1 MIKQFLLFVCFSIY
15 ATILVGQQRNLTQF
29 YNAAIYTNPAE
40 AASDHSLRFSAN
52 YRKQWPSIG
61 TGYQTKVFAVDLTHG
76 SLGYGL
82 VFASNDA
89 GEMSLRTNQ
98 FLFNVSNQ
106 LKLNRISSL
115 SYGMQFGLMQYNL
128 NTSQY
133 KFENQYSIEN
143 GYNPNASNGEN
154 FKGNVSNDFT
164 GGFGL
169 IWRNKKY
176 AWKPKVSLAINNLI
190 HARKTIFVASE
201 SNQRTLINTSVSF
214 DKKLSRRTSLHP
226 YLFYAIQK
234 NAANFLVGSSLQYA
248 LDSLKNVQFGL
259 GARNKDAFIAYM
271 GIQILNVQLGFS
283 YDINFSKLVPGT
295 SGVGAYELSAIVRLN
310 DHLKHKSIPATTV
323 YRTDTVRIMVP
334 TPESSKPKTPEND
347 LFSDQNSNEPIDI
360 HLIDNYW
367 KYKQYRVYFDSDKSN
382 ILPKYQSILDEL
394 VEDLKQHPDHKL
406 LLHGHTDSDGEALY
420 NIYLGE
426 ARANEVMH
434 YLINKGISHSKI
446 KTFTYGKSNPVESN
460 TSLEKKAKNRRVEI
474 ILLTK

>member
-1 MIKQFLLFVCFSIY
+1 MIKQFLLFVCFCMNVSMI
-15 ATILVGQQRNLTQF
+15 VGQQRNLTQF

-61 TGYQTKVFAVDLTHG
+61 SGYQTKVFAVDLTHG

-89 GEMSLRTNQ
+89 GEMSMRTNQ
-98 FLFNVSNQ
+98 FLFNISNQ
-106 LKLNRISSL
+106 LKLSRYSTL

-128 NTSQY
+128 NTSLY

-143 GYNPNASNGEN
+143 GFDPNASNGEN
-154 FKGNVSNDFT
+154 FKGNVTNDFT

-176 AWKPKVSLAINNLI
+176 AWTPKVSIALNNLI
-190 HARKTIFVASE
+190 HTRKYIFVNGTN
-201 SNQRTLINTSVSF
+201 NQRTLINSSVSF
-214 DKKLSRRTSLHP
+214 EKKLTKRTSLHP

-234 NAANFLVGSSLQYA
+234 NASNFLIGSSVQYQ

-259 GARNKDAFIAYM
+259 GARSKDAFIAYM
-271 GIQILNVQLGFS
+271 GIQIMNVQLGFS
-283 YDINFSKLVPGT
+283 YDVNFSKLIPGT

-310 DHLKHKSIPATTV
+310 DHLKHKNNLPSTV
-323 YRTDTVRIMVP
+323 YRVDTVRVMVP
-334 TPESSKPKTPEND
+334 SETPPVAKPSENNSSKDASND
-347 LFSDQNSNEPIDI
+347 EPIDI
-360 HLIDNYW
+360 HSIENYW

-382 ILPKYQSILDEL
+382 ILPKYQKILDEL

-406 LLHGHTDSDGEALY
+406 LVHGHTDSDGEALY

-460 TSLEKKAKNRRVEI
+460 TTLEKKAKNRRVEI